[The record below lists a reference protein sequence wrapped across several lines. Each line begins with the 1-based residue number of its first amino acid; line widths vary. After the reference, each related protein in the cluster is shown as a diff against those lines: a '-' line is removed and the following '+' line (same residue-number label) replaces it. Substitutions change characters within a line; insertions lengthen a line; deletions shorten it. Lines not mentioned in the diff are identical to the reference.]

1 MHSEIFPRTPDL
13 SATAVPARHKK
24 RRIVLGVLLT
34 LIIVIA
40 VGWLAANQEFF
51 FTPQVSGLITA
62 RGLDEGEVIGET
74 QVFSPGEEVFLIFD
88 LSGGRDGQVIS
99 IRVRSTDE
107 GTNTRALML
116 YNLRQEDVG
125 KRFVTFTP
133 PNEGAYQATLF
144 LNDRQVEHAQA
155 TFKVMVDGPRLEE
168 IITAR
173 AVDEAT
179 YRPLNSVASFD
190 PTDTVYITYRAVDT
204 QPDDTLRIEYAIN
217 DMVQPSDPYD
227 TTVFSEAGNL
237 RGYFSLQG
245 GGNQPLATG
254 HYRARL
260 FYNDNMIAVVTFD
273 VVE

>member
-13 SATAVPARHKK
+13 STTAVPVRHNKL
-24 RRIVLGVLLT
+24 RIVLGVLLVV
-34 LIIVIA
+34 IIMIA
-40 VGWLAANQEFF
+40 VGWLAANQELFF
-51 FTPQVSGLITA
+51 SPQVSGLITA
-62 RGLDEGEVIGET
+62 RGLSESEVIGET
-74 QVFSPGEEVFLIFD
+74 QVFRPGEEVFLIFD
-88 LSGGRDGQVIS
+88 VRGGRDGQVIS

-116 YNLRQEDVG
+116 YNLRQEDTG
-125 KRFVTFTP
+125 KRSVTFTP
-133 PNEGAYQATLF
+133 PNEGNYQATLF
-144 LNDRQVEHAQA
+144 LNDRQVTHAQA
-155 TFKVMVDGPRLEE
+155 TFKVVADGPRLEE

-179 YRPLNSVASFD
+179 YRPLNSVSSFD
-190 PTDTVYITYRAVDT
+190 PTDTVYITYRAVDA
-204 QPDDTLRIEYAIN
+204 QPGDTLRIEYAIN
-217 DMVQPSDPYD
+217 DVVQPSDPYD

-260 FYNDNMIAVVTFD
+260 FYNDDMIAVVAFD
-273 VVE
+273 VVK